1 MIIDSEANRFRAV
14 GGSLEG
20 GSPKDR
26 WLMSECG
33 RAMWMKME
41 GPFFFFF
48 FSGGWF
54 VVVDVVMARF
64 GRGRLD

>member
-1 MIIDSEANRFRAV
+1 
-14 GGSLEG
+14 
-20 GSPKDR
+20 
-26 WLMSECG
+26 
-33 RAMWMKME
+33 MWMKME